1 MAFGG
6 PYRAILARP
15 GAAQFS
21 ISGLISRFPMAMV
34 GIGIVLM
41 IEGLHGSYA
50 LAGRVSAVY
59 VLAQA
64 VCGPQI
70 ARLIDRHGQSRV
82 MRPLL
87 AIAAT
92 GITGL
97 IVASVL
103 DAPDWALYAIAA
115 LGGSTIGSMG
125 TLVRARWS
133 KLVGGNPHDLHTAYS
148 LEASLDE
155 VVFVIG
161 PVLATWL
168 ATSVTPWAGI
178 VFPVVAMLVGGYWFL
193 SLKDSEPVPT
203 PQTREERQ
211 PTVLRYGAMVS
222 LVLVFIALGGVFGA
236 TDVATIAFAE
246 EHGDKSAAGLI
257 LAVFACG
264 SLVAGLWYGIRRWVT
279 PLWVRFVVT
288 MLGLA
293 GGVSLFPL
301 VDSLW
306 ALAGLMFFTGLM
318 IAPSLIGGN
327 GLVQLIVP
335 QTQLT
340 EGLTYVGTA
349 LGVGV
354 SLGSSIAGSRI
365 DAAGAHAGFI
375 VAIIAAG
382 VGALLVVASAPVL
395 RRSSTRRTTVADD
408 AAAA

>member
-41 IEGLHGSYA
+41 IQGLNGSYA

-70 ARLIDRHGQSRV
+70 ARLIDRHGQARV

-87 AIAAT
+87 AVSAT

-97 IVASVL
+97 AVASVL
-103 DAPDWALYAIAA
+103 GAPSWALYVIAA
-115 LGGSTIGSMG
+115 FAGSTIGSMG
-125 TLVRARWS
+125 TLVRARWTRI
-133 KLVGGNPHDLHTAYS
+133 LDNPHDVHTAYS
-148 LEASLDE
+148 LESALDE
-155 VVFVIG
+155 VVFVLG

-168 ATSVTPWAGI
+168 ATSVTPWAGL

-193 SLKDSEPVPT
+193 SLKDTEPVPV
-203 PQTREERQ
+203 PQTRADRP
-211 PTVLRYGAMVS
+211 PTVLRFGSMIF
-222 LVLVFIALGGVFGA
+222 LVLVFVALGGVFGA
-236 TDVATIAFAE
+236 SDVATIAFAE
-246 EHGDKSAAGLI
+246 EHGNKAGAGVV
-257 LAVFACG
+257 LAVFAGG
-264 SLVAGLWYGIRRWVT
+264 SLVAGLWYGSRRWVA
-279 PLWVRFVVT
+279 PLWGRFTVT
-288 MLGLA
+288 MLVLA
-293 GGVSLFPL
+293 AGVSLFPL
-301 VDSLW
+301 VDSML
-306 ALAGLMFFTGLM
+306 ALAGVMFLAGLA

-335 QTQLT
+335 PTQLT

-354 SLGSSIAGSRI
+354 SFGSSIAGSRI
-365 DAAGAHAGFI
+365 DAAGAHAGFM
-375 VAIIAAG
+375 VAIVCAAAG
-382 VGALLVVASAPVL
+382 AVLVLAAIPAL
-395 RRSSTRRTTVADD
+395 RRSSTGHVVDVP
-408 AAAA
+408 